1 MYNLMIAAHQK
12 IKIKTGVPQGS
23 ILRHL
28 RFSTYITDLPEISR
42 HIKMVM
48 YADDTTLYSNL
59 GDLSKDII
67 TNELTK

>member
-1 MYNLMIAAHQK
+1 MIAAHQK
-12 IKIKTGVPQGS
+12 IKMKTGVPQGS
-23 ILRHL
+23 ILGHL